1 MCINIVAYLDC
12 GIMNLQD
19 NKAGVQNGYEVAPH
33 MPNRLGRLI
42 GALFYYRCNF
52 RRFGTDML

>member
-42 GALFYYRCNF
+42 GALF
-52 RRFGTDML
+52 LLSV